1 MKVDDL
7 RERIKPEL
15 EPIFGGSM
23 TNLILTKAKM
33 KISGKESG
41 DDERNQCKTFVECL
55 GSDDKLIGMWG
66 SIEVKQRTSRWLEY
80 IG

>member
-1 MKVDDL
+1 VKVDDL

-33 KISGKESG
+33 KISAKNFG
-41 DDERNQCKTFVECL
+41 DEKNRCRTFVECL